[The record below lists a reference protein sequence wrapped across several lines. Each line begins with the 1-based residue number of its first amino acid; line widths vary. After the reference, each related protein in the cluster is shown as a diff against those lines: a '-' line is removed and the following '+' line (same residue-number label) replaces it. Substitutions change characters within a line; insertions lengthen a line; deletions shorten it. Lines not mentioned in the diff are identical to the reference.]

1 VGRSLGNAY
10 LYVPELRNLEQAER
24 WFSHSLGLLAETD
37 LRGRAACVGS
47 LANVAFARFE
57 AARGARQVESDLLKH
72 LNDALRGY
80 QESLD
85 LARPD
90 DHAARGG
97 REHQLGVVYG
107 RAGDI
112 GQALRHY
119 QRAIGHHEATGNIYG
134 AGQARFN
141 VALFLAGNGRNSEAL
156 PYARAALD
164 NFLKTGPGGASEA
177 AVAERLCA
185 SLASPAS

>member
-1 VGRSLGNAY
+1 M
-10 LYVPELRNLEQAER
+10 PELRNLDQAER

-37 LRGRAACVGS
+37 LRGRAACAGS

-57 AARGARQVESDLLKH
+57 AARVARQAESVLLKH

-141 VALFLAGNGRNSEAL
+141 VALFLAGNGRNREAL

-164 NFLKTGPGGASEA
+164 NFLKAGPGGASEA
-177 AVAERLCA
+177 AVAERLCT